1 MKKLLALLL
10 CAVVMLPAG
19 CRPKEP
25 LDVIRERLSEDC
37 SVRIASEYVNLG
49 VNGFSQETAQEF
61 GKDGTF
67 HFTNDRHQWDHTQDF
82 DSTDSRQYFYRYE
95 DDSLI
100 CYLKE
105 NDKEIQRIVMSAE
118 KEEGLWASRNIL
130 IGAEGLLPYYMENF
144 VDQGEHSG
152 TGLREFT
159 FQIPVKQEI
168 QRESLLSTFLQTA
181 FELYGSEYDPETN
194 LYVSCLLEVE
204 KDTLHP
210 VRLTY
215 DFSEIKPYVLSEGA
229 LSGEDDLETNLM
241 TLTYEF
247 NYEIPKT
254 IPVPDTFKD
263 TVAK

>member
-1 MKKLLALLL
+1 
-10 CAVVMLPAG
+10 
-19 CRPKEP
+19 
-25 LDVIRERLSEDC
+25 
-37 SVRIASEYVNLG
+37 
-49 VNGFSQETAQEF
+49 
-61 GKDGTF
+61 
-67 HFTNDRHQWDHTQDF
+67 
-82 DSTDSRQYFYRYE
+82 
-95 DDSLI
+95 
-100 CYLKE
+100 
-105 NDKEIQRIVMSAE
+105 MSAE

-229 LSGEDDLETNLM
+229 LSGEDALETNLM